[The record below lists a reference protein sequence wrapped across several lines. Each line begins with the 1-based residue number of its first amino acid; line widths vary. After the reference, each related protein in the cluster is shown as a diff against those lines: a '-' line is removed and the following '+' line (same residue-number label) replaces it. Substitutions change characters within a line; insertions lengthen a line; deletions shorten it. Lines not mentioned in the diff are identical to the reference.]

1 MLVFVIIKTSIYLP
15 PNSNHMRGTI
25 MISCKNLSYWYETFE
40 KQGGLGGTLLDL
52 KKRDYK
58 KVEAVKNIS
67 LQIEQG
73 EIVGILGPNGAGKT
87 TLIKMMTGIL
97 QPKEGEIS
105 CMGFYP
111 FKKEKKYLKSI
122 GVVMGQKS
130 QLIWDLPAY
139 ETLRM
144 LKEIYHVSKEDFEER
159 ITKLVKMLKVEEKLH
174 IPVRKLSLGE
184 RVKFELICA
193 LLHSPK
199 ILFLDE
205 PTLGLDVVSQYAIYN
220 FLKEINQKEKTTILL
235 TSHYMKDIETLAN
248 KIVIIMDGKK
258 VKESTIEDLKREFIV
273 DYAYIIETK
282 EDEIPFDTKNCRVEK
297 LEQCRYKLYVSEKAS
312 TINQFDLRKISSIRE
327 DIPELE
333 EIIFKMFSEER

>member
-1 MLVFVIIKTSIYLP
+1 
-15 PNSNHMRGTI
+15 
-25 MISCKNLSYWYETFE
+25 MIVCDNLSYWYETFE
-40 KQGGLGGTLLDL
+40 KQGGLGGTLSDL
-52 KKRDYK
+52 KKRNYK

-67 LQIEQG
+67 LEVNQG
-73 EIVGILGPNGAGKT
+73 EMVGILGPNGAGKT
-87 TLIKMMTGIL
+87 TLIKIMTGIL
-97 QPKEGEIS
+97 QPRDGEIS

-111 FKKEKKYLKSI
+111 FKKEKNYLTSI

-144 LKEIYHVSKEDFEER
+144 LKEIYHVSREDFEER
-159 ITKLVKMLKVEEKLH
+159 LKKLVKMLKVEEKLH
-174 IPVRKLSLGE
+174 VPVRKLSLGE

-205 PTLGLDVVSQYAIYN
+205 PTLGLDVVSQYAIYD

-258 VKESTIEDLKREFIV
+258 VKESTIEELKNEFLV
-273 DYAYIIETK
+273 EYSYIIETK
-282 EDEIPFDTKNCRVEK
+282 EDELPFDASSYRVEK
-297 LEQCRYKLYVSEKAS
+297 LESCRYKIFLSEDSNRLKE
-312 TINQFDLRKISSIRE
+312 FDLSKIISIKE

-333 EIIFKMFSEER
+333 EIIFKMFSEEK